1 MTEPREPDPIADVME
16 TYEEVHPNRR
26 EHGKADPRPDQDE
39 LDRRTNVERDEVGLA
54 EEPDPSE

>member
-1 MTEPREPDPIADVME
+1 MTEPREPDPLDDVME
-16 TYEEVHPNRR
+16 TYEDAHPHHR

-39 LDRRTNVERDEVGLA
+39 LDRRTNIERDEVGLP